1 MALVP
6 AGSEQQYDVRSTMS
20 NASAMRGANATEQA
34 RRRLKGVMAQKERQC
49 EQMRQTLERKKRLL
63 EEEKREVG
71 ALYDA
76 KDADEEAIRR
86 YKEDKLLFRVFK
98 QLDIEKKDSLSIDN
112 IVKRIGGNPDDR
124 LFLDENL
131 FKLLPGSFHFTF
143 RTRQVD
149 KDTLLDVI
157 TSNTGVSP
165 LAVEIESDDS
175 HTHGISKI
183 TVRLAWHGHPREIA
197 EDPTLPE
204 EENEARRQQV
214 EEYYKSL
221 GGDESS
227 VSEEN
232 ARAKEQEM
240 VEAVKTHVPA
250 ELGWDVVRVTEDHR
264 ATFSDFIENFWAIVS
279 PDMMLESLRELY
291 AEARQIEEETIL
303 PEEAL
308 DRVIEMEH
316 MIKSQQKLGAE
327 IARDCALTEK
337 DISNVDKKI
346 DLVSKELA
354 HIQRVTGYDSTQ
366 GAQDHVDFALQQEQI
381 TQLGSLVKRL
391 EDEHRR
397 GAALLSKRTAE
408 ILTLSERVEE
418 NSEIE
423 EQVFKATNDL
433 QVVQRECDQLME
445 QTRVLMMDH
454 SKTDR
459 AIMVLEGSRDVGA
472 VQSLN
477 SDKQYLQGQIEAH
490 KAAKG
495 ESDKAIKAQVCTP
508 HHPHHPYSPPATGIP
523 YRRAGEASRGCEGGA
538 EGPEDGPE
546 DPEASEG
553 RADGGGHGGEGPVQ
567 HRGPDAAGG
576 AAGRG
581 AVRAP
586 EQGPRGHHDVDEA
599 EGHHPAREGRHDRGH
614 GAEAWR
620 ARQGEGGRRGVL
632 LARLHEGQEGTVSH
646 PFSPFHYD
654 NPNTP
659 TVTTLYFTLSVSL
672 SHSGS

>member
-1 MALVP
+1 MSMALVP
-6 AGSEQQYDVRSTMS
+6 AGSEQQYDARSTMS

-165 LAVEIESDDS
+165 LAVEIESGDS

-227 VSEEN
+227 VSEEK

-279 PDMMLESLRELY
+279 PDMMLEPLRELY

-495 ESDKAIKAQVCTP
+495 ESDKAIKAQAFRIDVLERRLEVVKAALKDLKTDQKIQRRLKDALTVADTEEKDPYNIEGLMPQEELLDVELYELLNRDLEAITTSMKLKDIILLEKDDTIEATELKLAELAKEKEDDEEYFSHACTKDKKEVENLKDQ
-508 HHPHHPYSPPATGIP
+508 YRMRQDAQRREREALKKGVAT
-523 YRRAGEASRGCEGGA
+523 
-538 EGPEDGPE
+538 
-546 DPEASEG
+546 
-553 RADGGGHGGEGPVQ
+553 
-567 HRGPDAAGG
+567 
-576 AAGRG
+576 
-581 AVRAP
+581 
-586 EQGPRGHHDVDEA
+586 
-599 EGHHPAREGRHDRGH
+599 
-614 GAEAWR
+614 
-620 ARQGEGGRRGVL
+620 
-632 LARLHEGQEGTVSH
+632 
-646 PFSPFHYD
+646 
-654 NPNTP
+654 
-659 TVTTLYFTLSVSL
+659 SL
-672 SHSGS
+672 KEYMSLKEV